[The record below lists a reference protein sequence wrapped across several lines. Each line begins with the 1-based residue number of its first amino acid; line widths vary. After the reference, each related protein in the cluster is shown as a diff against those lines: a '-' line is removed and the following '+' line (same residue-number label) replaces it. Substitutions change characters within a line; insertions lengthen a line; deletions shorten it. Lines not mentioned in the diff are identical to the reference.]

1 MSPRCAAVRRG
12 LFLSGAGMRRK
23 GEWRVGNGAADGG
36 AAWGA
41 QDRRLPLSGRVGVM
55 LRFGR
60 KGFTKASS
68 KE

>member
-1 MSPRCAAVRRG
+1 MWRGERGRAAGGV
-12 LFLSGAGMRRK
+12 
-23 GEWRVGNGAADGG
+23 AALES
-36 AAWGA
+36 

-68 KE
+68 KV